1 MKQEEKSSYDV
12 LLKALITMYVF
23 DGFFTWLTISIYSY
37 HVLELGFSP
46 FFLAIAYAAGEICR
60 IVVAIWSK
68 YYSWWLP
75 IIVMF
80 VTICV
85 TIPAALD
92 ATTHFSM
99 FCLALQKGGE
109 LLPFNAVQI
118 GLLMKKKQENVID
131 RQYRCQTVTS
141 ICTGSWVLGYSVG
154 SLVCGLLYEF
164 WTIRPLLIIQLGGFS
179 ATAILHLG
187 LKINDYSFEN
197 PQRQASVVDS
207 QQEKQK
213 VQEEPQ
219 KKFLFPAVLWTWALL
234 PIFFQGASIAIFMVF
249 VKLYQTRF
257 GIGPTVS
264 CLVQMMGDVLG
275 SLWCIAKGHLRTIY
289 KTKQRADSGNTI
301 LNRLAYCVKRLSQL
315 WFFRSPRD
323 VSFTL
328 LSVCTAMYM
337 MCANVLWVVI
347 IGHIATGA
355 LYVREYQLYRSLRE
369 NKNFVLNTQIR
380 IYGSEFCNRAFDL
393 LPRPPICNILWWCPS
408 CSVVVSNVS
417 NSFHK
422 SSDELCVSLSFR
434 QEFESSPFCVGFIGF
449 DRLVRCCYRVSV
461 SHQAPLSQSRSE
473 LHTSFQVFI

>member
-1 MKQEEKSSYDV
+1 MISEMRPRSSELGSGFENRKVTHVRILYFKMKQEEKSSYDV

-46 FFLAIAYAAGEICR
+46 FFLAIAYTAGEICR

-85 TIPAALD
+85 TIPAAID

-187 LKINDYSFEN
+187 LKINGYSFEN

-207 QQEKQK
+207 QQKKQK

-234 PIFFQGASIAIFMVF
+234 PIFFQGAAISIFMVF

-328 LSVCTAMYM
+328 LGVCTAMYM

-369 NKNFVLNTQIR
+369 K
-380 IYGSEFCNRAFDL
+380 
-393 LPRPPICNILWWCPS
+393 
-408 CSVVVSNVS
+408 
-417 NSFHK
+417 
-422 SSDELCVSLSFR
+422 
-434 QEFESSPFCVGFIGF
+434 
-449 DRLVRCCYRVSV
+449 
-461 SHQAPLSQSRSE
+461 
-473 LHTSFQVFI
+473 